1 MREILLLLV
10 VALVAAAI
18 VFGVIVAITGAARGL
33 QPAEPDERARR
44 LPGDRPLAERDLGS
58 VRFDAVVRGYRMAQ
72 VDAALRRVSYDL
84 GYKQELIAA
93 LEAEVAALRD
103 GRTADADL
111 LRDRR
116 LAAAAPANRHPA
128 EGVPSTAAP
137 ADTGAGPAADDVPV
151 DRDAP
156 GVDGV
161 GVSAEH
167 DAVLARDDVPAA
179 GGADRDSVDGAGA
192 SPTAGDADTLER
204 AAADAGAA
212 AGEPP
217 VGDAGASASDE
228 DEPAADGGAT
238 TAGGDEPAGAAAG
251 HEGEP
256 GDGTAPDA
264 DRAGPSNGR
273 PGGAARRVADQ
284 PAVS

>member
-44 LPGDRPLAERDLGS
+44 LPGDRPLAERDLGA

-116 LAAAAPANRHPA
+116 LAAAAPVRPA
-128 EGVPSTAAP
+128 AQRPTGDATAAP
-137 ADTGAGPAADDVPV
+137 AHEAAAAAPTANAAPTEDPVPAENPAPAEDPVPAGDSGPVGEAGPVGDPGHAAGAEPEDGAEGAGPAEVADV
-151 DRDAP
+151 
-156 GVDGV
+156 
-161 GVSAEH
+161 AEPAT
-167 DAVLARDDVPAA
+167 DAVAA
-179 GGADRDSVDGAGA
+179 EADGS
-192 SPTAGDADTLER
+192 
-204 AAADAGAA
+204 AGAA
-212 AGEPP
+212 ATADDEA
-217 VGDAGASASDE
+217 GDSAAEKSDT
-228 DEPAADGGAT
+228 GG
-238 TAGGDEPAGAAAG
+238 
-251 HEGEP
+251 
-256 GDGTAPDA
+256 
-264 DRAGPSNGR
+264 SNGR
-273 PGGAARRVADQ
+273 ADGAARRVADQ

>member
-44 LPGDRPLAERDLGS
+44 LPGDRPLAERDLGT
-58 VRFDAVVRGYRMAQ
+58 VRFDAVLRGYRMAQ

-116 LAAAAPANRHPA
+116 LAAAAPVRRVAQRPA
-128 EGVPSTAAP
+128 T
-137 ADTGAGPAADDVPV
+137 
-151 DRDAP
+151 
-156 GVDGV
+156 
-161 GVSAEH
+161 
-167 DAVLARDDVPAA
+167 
-179 GGADRDSVDGAGA
+179 
-192 SPTAGDADTLER
+192 PTPTD
-204 AAADAGAA
+204 
-212 AGEPP
+212 
-217 VGDAGASASDE
+217 
-228 DEPAADGGAT
+228 
-238 TAGGDEPAGAAAG
+238 PAGAAAAG
-251 HEGEP
+251 AVPAGEAVADAAPIDEAAAGAVPADEGAADAAPIDEAAADTVP
-256 GDGTAPDA
+256 VDDPAPAGDPAPVTGAETDGGAQALQPA
-264 DRAGPSNGR
+264 DRAEPDDLATAADGAESADTVPADEGERAEDAADDPAAGRPDTDGSNGR
-273 PGGAARRVADQ
+273 ADGAARRVAGQ